1 MNIPASPRTRSRTP
15 RRQNPPAAESGDLA
29 HSPQRFFNRELSW
42 LAFNERV
49 LEEARNDRHPLL
61 ERVRFLSISASNWD
75 EFYMVR
81 VAGLKGQ
88 IEAGITAPSI
98 DGLSPQEQIAVIL
111 SRATSLMQEQQA
123 CWRELREELKEKGI
137 AVLPPEEL
145 GVAERKWL
153 QNYFGEHIFPLLT
166 PIAVDPA
173 TAFPFIPNLGF
184 CLFLQL
190 ERPDGEGMHA
200 LVPVPK
206 QVDRFIRLPG
216 GRNIRFVSLEDTILL
231 FLHYLYP
238 SFRLVRGGSL
248 RIIRDSVME
257 IDERAEDLVQT
268 FETALKARRRGSVIR
283 LSINADIDPGL
294 RRIIV
299 DELDVD
305 QDNIFLREGIL
316 GLVDVRQLI
325 VADRPDLL
333 FTPFEARFPER
344 VRDFNG
350 DIFVAIRAKDFIVH
364 HPYESFD
371 VVAQFVNQA
380 AHDPAVIAIKQTL
393 YRTSSD
399 SPIVAALIEAA
410 EAGKQV
416 TAVVELKARF
426 DEEANIRW
434 ARELEEAGAHVVYGF
449 VDKKIHAK
457 LSLVVR
463 REGGRLQSYAHFGT
477 GNYHPVTARIYTDLS
492 FFTDNESLCRDALQ
506 IFNYMTGYDPPQC
519 LAGLVYAP
527 KLLRAALV
535 KLIAEEVEHARSGRP
550 ATIWLKSNAL
560 TDGDL
565 IDELY
570 RASQAGVRIRAI
582 VRGICALRPG
592 IPGLSENIS
601 VKSIIGRFLEHSR
614 IFVFGAG
621 NPVPS
626 EQARVFISSADW
638 MGRNMDGRVELLV
651 PIENPTVHQ
660 QVLNEIMV
668 HCFEDTMQSWELLA
682 DGRYRRLPADADGFS
697 AHTYFMTNP
706 SLSGRGSAV
715 GREEDC
721 PDPAGH

>member
-1 MNIPASPRTRSRTP
+1 MQTTVKRKAGQKTLPVEESARKDIDGKESEDQLRSPK
-15 RRQNPPAAESGDLA
+15 
-29 HSPQRFFNRELSW
+29 RFINRELSW

-49 LEEARNDRHPLL
+49 LEEARNARYPLL

-81 VAGLKGQ
+81 VAGLRGQ
-88 IEAGITAPSI
+88 IAAGINTQSI

-111 SRATSLMQEQQA
+111 ARASALMQEQQA
-123 CWRELREELKEKGI
+123 CWRELREELKIERI
-137 AVLPPEEL
+137 AVLSPDEL
-145 GVAERKWL
+145 GVAERRWL
-153 QNYFGEHIFPLLT
+153 RSCFIDHIFPVLT

-190 ERPDGEGMHA
+190 ERPDGERMYA
-200 LVPVPK
+200 LVPIPK

-216 GRNIRFVSLEDTILL
+216 GRSIRFVTLEDTILL
-231 FLHYLYP
+231 FLDHLYP
-238 SFRLVRGGSL
+238 SFRLVRGGNL
-248 RIIRDSVME
+248 RIIRDSVVE
-257 IDERAEDLVQT
+257 IDERADDLVET

-283 LSINADIDPGL
+283 LSVNADIDPGL

-299 DELDVD
+299 DELGVD
-305 QDNIFLREGIL
+305 QETIFLREGIL
-316 GLVDVRQLI
+316 GLVDIRQLI
-325 VADRPDLL
+325 VPDRPDLL
-333 FTPFEARFPER
+333 FPPFEPRFPER
-344 VRDFNG
+344 VRDFSG
-350 DIFVAIRAKDFIVH
+350 DIFVAIKAKDFIVH

-371 VVAQFVNQA
+371 VVAQFVSQA

-492 FFTDNESLCRDALQ
+492 FFTDNEELCRDALH
-506 IFNYMTGYDPPQC
+506 IFNYMTGYDPPQGLRC
-519 LAGLVYAP
+519 LAFSP
-527 KLLRAALV
+527 KTLRAALV
-535 KLIAEEVEHARSGRP
+535 SLIREEIGHAQAGRP
-550 ATIWLKSNAL
+550 ASIWIKVNAL
-560 TDGDL
+560 ADADL

-570 RASQAGVRIRAI
+570 RASQAGVQVNAI

-592 IPGLSENIS
+592 VAGLSEHIR
-601 VKSIIGRFLEHSR
+601 VKSIVGRFLEHSR

-621 NPVPS
+621 NPLPS
-626 EQARVFISSADW
+626 PTARVFISSADW
-638 MGRNMDGRVELLV
+638 MGRNMEGRVELLV

-660 QVLNEIMV
+660 QVLNEIMA
-668 HCFEDTMQSWELLA
+668 HCLEDTLQSWELSS
-682 DGRYRRLPADADGFS
+682 DGQYRRLGAGECGVS
-697 AHTYFMTNP
+697 AQTYFMTNP

-715 GREEDC
+715 SREDGC
-721 PDPAGH
+721 